1 MPAIQPVEHQQVHI
15 ADEHHRQHGVEVRLL
30 RPVEQRCEDDR
41 HEPVIFVHAGVDR
54 NVRPESQQ
62 REPHQ
67 VGEGLLALEEH
78 DQRQRV
84 HGEEE
89 QPGNQFYGI
98 RRAEDQLRLTV
109 DQGSVLRGVEHVQE
123 VRNDPIE
130 VEHVAAQK
138 VMVAGVREGGEH
150 GSEPEDDEG
159 EREDDGCRGEDLLED
174 RAQGDLLPVAQ
185 AVDAEDVQRDERG
198 DDQWLPLGEEGEAE
212 GDGEERKALFFERP
226 QCQHQG
232 RREEDIQVAQ
242 RHAVDQQPAQQQ
254 QREQQVLGRTQRH
267 QRGEQQ
273 EGGDG
278 SFDRG
283 VDPDVE
289 PLAELTDAEQ
299 DHQRER
305 RVGIVV
311 EAVILEQPQVVGLV
325 DPAHPGIHVAGAGRG
340 DEEDDEQHD
349 TENQD
354 DLLD

>member
-1 MPAIQPVEHQQVHI
+1 M
-15 ADEHHRQHGVEVRLL
+15 
-30 RPVEQRCEDDR
+30 
-41 HEPVIFVHAGVDR
+41 
-54 NVRPESQQ
+54 
-62 REPHQ
+62 
-67 VGEGLLALEEH
+67 
-78 DQRQRV
+78 
-84 HGEEE
+84 
-89 QPGNQFYGI
+89 
-98 RRAEDQLRLTV
+98 
-109 DQGSVLRGVEHVQE
+109 RGVEHVQE

-150 GSEPEDDEG
+150 GFESEDGESEG
-159 EREDDGCRGEDLLED
+159 EDDGCRGEDLLED

-198 DDQWLPLGEEGEAE
+198 DDQRLPLGEEGEAE

-349 TENQD
+349 AENQD